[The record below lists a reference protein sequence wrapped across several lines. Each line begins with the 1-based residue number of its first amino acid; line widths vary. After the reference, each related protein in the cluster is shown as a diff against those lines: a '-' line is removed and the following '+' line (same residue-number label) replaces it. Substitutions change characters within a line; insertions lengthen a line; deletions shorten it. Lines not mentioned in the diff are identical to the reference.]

1 MKNLTPKFFFFY
13 LLILIF
19 ILSAFES
26 KLLAQNQYNFRQFIN
41 EGSDLI
47 KQPAKWNL
55 GEWLTFGGLAA
66 GSYAIMHFD
75 ENIRA
80 EILIDRS
87 YNESI
92 PIVFGRIYG
101 EPYTSS
107 GLGLFFLIHGV
118 TSNNKA
124 NEKLGFEILQS
135 FIYTGMITQIAKVS
149 FGRTRPYLADN
160 AFEFNPFPPLNDS
173 FLSFFSG
180 HTSVAFS
187 LSTIIAGNV
196 NGTGW
201 KFLSYVPAV
210 LTGFSRIYQN
220 KHWTSDVFMG
230 AAVGYFIGRF
240 VINTHEEK
248 EKYIGHNLIQPQP
261 LINISLPIK

>member
-1 MKNLTPKFFFFY
+1 MKTNTSKFFFFY
-13 LLILIF
+13 SLILIF
-19 ILSAFES
+19 VLNIFET
-26 KLLAQNQYNFRQFIN
+26 KITAQNQYNFKQFIN
-41 EGSDLI
+41 EGGDLI
-47 KQPAKWNL
+47 KQPTKWNL
-55 GEWLTFGGLAA
+55 GDWLTFGGLAA
-66 GSYAIMHFD
+66 GSYVIMNFD
-75 ENIRA
+75 ENIRT
-80 EILIDRS
+80 EVLKYRS
-87 YNESI
+87 YNESF
-92 PIVFGRIYG
+92 PIEFGRIYG

-118 TSNNKA
+118 TSDNTA

-135 FIYTGMITQIAKVS
+135 FIYTGIITQIAKVS

-160 AFEFNPFPPLNDS
+160 AFEFNSFSSLNDN

-180 HTSVAFS
+180 HTSIAFS

-196 NGTGW
+196 EGTGW
-201 KFLSYVPAV
+201 KILSYAPAL

-248 EKYIGHNLIQPQP
+248 EKYSEQNLIQPQP
-261 LINISLPIK
+261 LINISIPIK

>member
-1 MKNLTPKFFFFY
+1 MKHNTSKFLFY
-13 LLILIF
+13 FLLISIF
-19 ILSAFES
+19 VLNIFET
-26 KLLAQNQYNFRQFIN
+26 KLLAQNQYNFKQFIN
-41 EGSDLI
+41 ESGDLV
-47 KQPAKWNL
+47 KQPVKWNL
-55 GEWLTFGGLAA
+55 EDWLTFGGLAVS
-66 GSYAIMHFD
+66 SYAIMHFD
-75 ENIRA
+75 ENIRTGV
-80 EILIDRS
+80 LKDRS
-87 YNESI
+87 YNESL
-92 PIVFGRIYG
+92 PVVFGRIYG

-118 TSNNKA
+118 TSDNKG

-135 FIYTGMITQIAKVS
+135 FVYTGVVTQIAKIS

-160 AFEFNPFPPLNDS
+160 AFEFNPFPPLNDD

-201 KFLSYVPAV
+201 KILSYAPAI

-240 VINTHEEK
+240 VINTHDENEK
-248 EKYIGHNLIQPQP
+248 LSNENFVEPPKLF
-261 LINISLPIK
+261 NISIPLK